1 MTVLASVLSTN
12 SRHASQ
18 VLSELPLNMLAGSV
32 FSIVLYWISNL
43 SHTPGQFFIFWA
55 VILLNTFCGMG
66 LGLLLATMAPDAETA
81 NALAPLFNVSMML
94 LSGFYINVSSLP
106 AGTPCIVAQSISPEY
121 LDQTENGNTGP
132 GDTGPT
138 DGTRCRL
145 MVQPITL
152 HQTHWLAC

>member
-1 MTVLASVLSTN
+1 M
-12 SRHASQ
+12 
-18 VLSELPLNMLAGSV
+18 LSELPLNMLAGSV

-81 NALAPLFNVSMML
+81 NAMAPLFNVSMML

-106 AGTPCIVAQSISPEY
+106 AGASQTKAQCTFLQY
-121 LDQTENGNTGP
+121 ADRQ
-132 GDTGPT
+132 
-138 DGTRCRL
+138 
-145 MVQPITL
+145 Q
-152 HQTHWLAC
+152 

>member
-1 MTVLASVLSTN
+1 MHITSSLFSACLLANLPN
-12 SRHASQ
+12 ASQ

-106 AGTPCIVAQSISPEY
+106 AGTPCIEAQSIPQNIFIRPRTVIQ
-121 LDQTENGNTGP
+121 DP
-132 GDTGPT
+132 RMAPAAD
-138 DGTRCRL
+138 
-145 MVQPITL
+145 
-152 HQTHWLAC
+152 